1 MNERYSMSGQH
12 ILSQL
17 KDVLANL
24 DILQGRIRTGYA
36 TKETTDPATVQ
47 QELELYKTTSQK
59 TTYDAKFLEEQYPY
73 QRSPKRRTQTL
84 QEFVLLFFYV
94 SFAIFSVALIIY
106 AFLEGGQSYSAA
118 GKMLGLCLVLCLAIT
133 AILIRVA

>member
-1 MNERYSMSGQH
+1 MSGQH

-36 TKETTDPATVQ
+36 TRATTDPASVQ

-73 QRSPKRRTQTL
+73 QKSPKKRTQTL

-106 AFLEGGQSYSAA
+106 AFLEEGQSYSAA
-118 GKMLGLCLVLCLAIT
+118 AKMLGLCVVLCLAIT

>member
-1 MNERYSMSGQH
+1 MSGQH

-17 KDVLANL
+17 EDILANL

-36 TKETTDPATVQ
+36 TMGITDPAIVQ
-47 QELELYKTTSQK
+47 QELELYKATSQK
-59 TTYDAKFLEEQYPY
+59 TVYDSKFLEEQYPY
-73 QRSPKRRTQTL
+73 QKSPKVRVQTL

-94 SFAIFSVALIIY
+94 SFAIFSVALMIY
-106 AFLEGGQSYSAA
+106 AFLEEGQSYTAA
-118 GKMLGLCLVLCLAIT
+118 AKMLGMCLVLCLAVT